1 MDPSKE
7 NNKKWE
13 KVRIFN
19 NYEDA
24 NELRCV
30 LLDNDDTGLLKVKV
44 NRCGP
49 EGSQFKVKKYFPK
62 PPTTKGKKS
71 DDPRRNV

>member
-44 NRCGP
+44 RRCGP
-49 EGSQFKVKKYFPK
+49 DGAQFKVKKYFQK
-62 PPTTKGKKS
+62 PQTKKGKKY
-71 DDPRRNV
+71 DNTP

>member
-30 LLDNDDTGLLKVKV
+30 LLDNDDTGLLKVKIH
-44 NRCGP
+44 RCGP
-49 EGSQFKVKKYFPK
+49 DSSQFKVKKHFPPSK
-62 PPTTKGKKS
+62 TNKGK
-71 DDPRRNV
+71 D

>member
-1 MDPSKE
+1 ME
-7 NNKKWE
+7 NTSKKWE

-30 LLDNDDTGLLKVKV
+30 LKDNDDTGLLEVKV
-44 NRCGP
+44 QRCGP
-49 EGSQFKVKKYFPK
+49 GGTQFKVKKYFPEQK
-62 PPTTKGKKS
+62 KGK
-71 DDPRRNV
+71 

>member
-13 KVRIFN
+13 KVRVFN
-19 NYEDA
+19 NYTDA

-30 LLDNDDTGLLKVKV
+30 LLDNDDTGKLLIKVK
-44 NRCGP
+44 RCGP
-49 EGSQFKVKKYFPK
+49 DGAQFKVKKHFPK
-62 PPTTKGKKS
+62 PKTNKGNK
-71 DDPRRNV
+71 DE

>member
-7 NNKKWE
+7 NNKKWK

-30 LLDNDDTGLLKVKV
+30 LLDNDDTGKLLVKV
-44 NRCGP
+44 HRCG
-49 EGSQFKVKKYFPK
+49 EDGLQFKVKTHFIE
-62 PPTTKGKKS
+62 
-71 DDPRRNV
+71 PRRER

>member
-19 NYEDA
+19 NYTDA

-30 LLDNDDTGLLKVKV
+30 LLDNDDTNQLLVKV
-44 NRCGP
+44 NRCGID
-49 EGSQFKVKKYFPK
+49 GSQFKVKKHFPK
-62 PPTTKGKKS
+62 PVTNKGKKN
-71 DDPRRNV
+71 DGP

>member
-1 MDPSKE
+1 MDPNKE

-19 NYEDA
+19 NYDDA

-30 LLDNDDTGLLKVKV
+30 MLDNDDTGLLKIKV
-44 NRCGP
+44 HRCGP
-49 EGSQFKVKKYFPK
+49 AGSQFKVKKHFPK
-62 PPTTKGKKS
+62 PTNRKTK
-71 DDPRRNV
+71 

>member
-19 NYEDA
+19 NYNDA
-24 NELRCV
+24 NDLRCV
-30 LLDNDDTGLLKVKV
+30 MLDNDDSGLLMVKIH
-44 NRCGP
+44 RCGP
-49 EGSQFKVKKYFPK
+49 NGMQFKVKKYFP
-62 PPTTKGKKS
+62 
-71 DDPRRNV
+71 RNNT

>member
-7 NNKKWE
+7 NNKKWK
-13 KVRIFN
+13 KVRIFD

-30 LLDNDDTGLLKVKV
+30 MKDNDDTGLLEVKIY
-44 NRCGP
+44 RCGP
-49 EGSQFKVKKYFPK
+49 EGSQFKVKKYFPDL
-62 PPTTKGKKS
+62 KKE
-71 DDPRRNV
+71 NK

>member
-30 LLDNDDTGLLKVKV
+30 LLDNDDTGLLMVKV
-44 NRCGP
+44 RRCGP

-62 PPTTKGKKS
+62 PSTKKGKKNDNS
-71 DDPRRNV
+71 

>member
-1 MDPSKE
+1 MDPNKE

-19 NYEDA
+19 SYEDA

-30 LLDNDDTGLLKVKV
+30 MLDNDDTGKLLVKV
-44 NRCGP
+44 RRCGLD
-49 EGSQFKVKKYFPK
+49 GSQFKIKKHFQ
-62 PPTTKGKKS
+62 S
-71 DDPRRNV
+71 

>member
-1 MDPSKE
+1 MDLSKE

-24 NELRCV
+24 NELRCI
-30 LLDNDDTGLLKVKV
+30 LLDNDDANTLEVKV
-44 NRCGP
+44 YRCGID
-49 EGSQFKVKKYFPK
+49 GKQFKVKKHFPTPQTK
-62 PPTTKGKKS
+62 KGKK
-71 DDPRRNV
+71 DD

>member
-1 MDPSKE
+1 MDPNKE

-19 NYEDA
+19 TYEDA

-30 LLDNDDTGLLKVKV
+30 MVDNDDTGLLLVKT

-49 EGSQFKVKKYFPK
+49 DGTQFKVKKYFPK
-62 PPTTKGKKS
+62 LTGGKKNGNS
-71 DDPRRNV
+71 

>member
-1 MDPSKE
+1 MMDPSKE

-19 NYEDA
+19 NYNDA
-24 NELRCV
+24 NDLRCV
-30 LLDNDDTGLLKVKV
+30 LLDNDDTGLLQIKV

-49 EGSQFKVKKYFPK
+49 GGLQFKVKRYFP
-62 PPTTKGKKS
+62 
-71 DDPRRNV
+71 RNNK

>member
-1 MDPSKE
+1 MDPNNE

-30 LLDNDDTGLLKVKV
+30 LLDNDDTGLLKIKV
-44 NRCGP
+44 RRCGP
-49 EGSQFKVKKYFPK
+49 EGSQFKVKKHFPK
-62 PPTTKGKKS
+62 PVAKKGKK
-71 DDPRRNV
+71 DDRSH

>member
-1 MDPSKE
+1 MDPNKE

-19 NYEDA
+19 NYKDA

-30 LLDNDDTGLLKVKV
+30 LLDNDDTGFLKVKV
-44 NRCGP
+44 RRCGS
-49 EGSQFKVKKYFPK
+49 EGTQFKVKKHFPK
-62 PPTTKGKKS
+62 PVVNKGKEK
-71 DDPRRNV
+71 